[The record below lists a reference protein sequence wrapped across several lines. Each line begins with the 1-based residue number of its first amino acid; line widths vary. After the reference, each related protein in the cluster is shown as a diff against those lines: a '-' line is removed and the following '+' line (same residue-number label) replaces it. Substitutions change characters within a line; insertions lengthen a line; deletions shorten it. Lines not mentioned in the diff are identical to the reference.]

1 MTKETRQN
9 LVDAAAGRI
18 PCDLAVINARIV
30 NVFTKEIL
38 DGSFFIKDSYI
49 VDVDYSGNSICHA
62 LQTLDAKGQFAC
74 PGFIDTHLHIESS
87 MLTPQN
93 FVRAVLPFGTT
104 TLVTDPHELANVL
117 GVEGVRYVVES
128 SKDLPINYYVLVP
141 SCVPSVEHK
150 ENAGASFYAAEIEQL
165 LKEPRVIGIGEIMDY
180 MGVIQNASRMVDIID
195 AGAQKE
201 VFLQGHIPSGRGNDL
216 SAYLCGG
223 PVSCHES
230 WVGDEALEKLRKG
243 MWVDARE
250 SSLIKNVK
258 TIVDALPDKKNP
270 PVNLSFCT
278 DDKEADDILAIG
290 HMNDVVR
297 TAIKAGMP
305 PAAAVSCATLHAA
318 LEVGLK
324 YHGALAPSYFADFFL
339 TSDLDQMIPSQV
351 FYHGK
356 EVASNG
362 VLTAPI
368 INHSHPVEQKNTITV
383 GNLSEDQFKIH
394 TKKEGSA
401 LVNIMDFENE
411 FSLIAHRKQD
421 TLPIEAG
428 VITLKNHP
436 QYNFVAVVN
445 RYPNNDNIALGL
457 VEKFHITEGAV
468 AASVGHDCHNITVVY
483 TDPADAL
490 LAIEHLKKIGGGCA
504 AFKNKQLMGE
514 LPLPIAGLIS
524 PLPATELAQKIH
536 SYNSIL
542 TKDFGIKHSSPVLR
556 SFFIALAVIPYIKM
570 TDMGLI
576 DVITQEFIPTVEE

>member
-1 MTKETRQN
+1 MTKEIRQN
-9 LVDAAAGRI
+9 LVDAALGCT

-38 DGSFFIKDSYI
+38 KGSFFIKDSYI
-49 VDVDYSGNSICHA
+49 VDVDYEGNSTCHA
-62 LQTLDAKGQFAC
+62 VKTIDAKEQYAC

-128 SKDLPINYYVLVP
+128 SENLPINYYVLVP

-150 ENAGASFYAAEIEQL
+150 ENAGAAFYAAEIDLL
-165 LKEPRVIGIGEIMDY
+165 LKEKRVLGIGEIMDY
-180 MGVIQNASRMVDIID
+180 MGVIQNSSRMVDIIST
-195 AGAQKE
+195 GADKG
-201 VFLQGHIPSGRGNDL
+201 VFLQGHIPAGRGNML

-230 WVGDEALEKLRKG
+230 WIGEEAIEKLRKG

-250 SSLIKNVK
+250 SSLIKNIK
-258 TIVDALPDKKNP
+258 AIVEALPDKNNP

-297 TAIKAGMP
+297 NAIQAGMP

-318 LEVGLK
+318 LEIGLK
-324 YHGALAPSYFADFFL
+324 HHGALAPAYFADFFL
-339 TSDLDQMIPSQV
+339 TSDLNQMMPTQV

-356 EVASNG
+356 EVAANG
-362 VLTAPI
+362 VLTADI
-368 INHSHPVEQKNTITV
+368 INRPHPVEQKNTITV
-383 GNLSEDQFKIH
+383 GTLTEDQFKIH

-401 LVNIMDFENE
+401 VVNIMDFEDE

-421 TLPIEAG
+421 TLPVVDG
-428 VITLKNHP
+428 TITLTSHS
-436 QYNFVAVVN
+436 QYNYAAVVN

-457 VEKFHITEGAV
+457 VEKFHITGGAI

-483 TDPADAL
+483 TNPKDAL
-490 LAIEHLKKIGGGCA
+490 VAVEHLKAIGGGCA
-504 AFKNKQLMGE
+504 AVKNGAIVGD

-524 PLPATELAQKIH
+524 PLPANELAEKIH
-536 SYNSIL
+536 AYNGLL
-542 TKDFGIKHSSPVLR
+542 TKEFGIKHSSPVLR